1 MITGKEA
8 LLPLVFGL
16 GNPGKRYG
24 HTRHNVG
31 FDTIQKIAASFGFS
45 LKRRCFRL
53 YKRASVELAG
63 HASTLFVQPLT
74 FMNRSGAIMKYFIPK
89 QFSVDELI
97 VICDTLDLPVGT
109 IRIKKGGSTAGHK
122 GLRSIAQH
130 LESTDFIRI
139 YIGIGRPASGQQ
151 VVQYVLEAPTEAQ
164 ERMMLDES
172 IARAAQATVSLCIGA
187 DLQEVMREHNKRVS
201 RSDS

>member
-1 MITGKEA
+1 
-8 LLPLVFGL
+8 
-16 GNPGKRYG
+16 
-24 HTRHNVG
+24 
-31 FDTIQKIAASFGFS
+31 
-45 LKRRCFRL
+45 
-53 YKRASVELAG
+53 
-63 HASTLFVQPLT
+63 
-74 FMNRSGAIMKYFIPK
+74 MNRSGAIMKYFIPK

-172 IARAAQATVSLCIGA
+172 IARAAQATVSLCTGA